1 VFPFEVYTSA
11 SFITKKQSAQQTA
24 FLFYGALPQ
33 TPILFLKEKN
43 QKKKLFFQRCKATFS
58 YSRSE

>member
-43 QKKKLFFQRCKATFS
+43 RKNKLSFAALQS
-58 YSRSE
+58 NI

>member
-43 QKKKLFFQRCKATFS
+43 QKNKLSFAALQS
-58 YSRSE
+58 NI